1 MDQSAFQ
8 SALSASLKKDND
20 ALIEQERD
28 RRMLEGSTFTL
39 QSGKQLRLRGD
50 ALTRQNLGDLAG
62 AATAASVRSIPFTV
76 SYRDAD
82 NVTWVLDADEIV
94 DLFLQATRY
103 VSDIFNASFTLK
115 SLADLPTDYTSD
127 ARWP

>member
-1 MDQSAFQ
+1 MDQSAYQ
-8 SALSASLKKDND
+8 SALASLTKKAND
-20 ALIEQERD
+20 ALIEKERD
-28 RRMLEGSTFTL
+28 RRVLAGATFTL

-62 AATAASVRSIPFTV
+62 AATVASVKLVPFSV

-82 NVTWVLDADEIV
+82 NILWVLNDDEIA
-94 DLFLQATRY
+94 DLFLQATSY
-103 VSDIFNASFTLK
+103 VSSIFNASFALK
-115 SLADLPTDYTSD
+115 ALNDLPTDYTSD